1 MLRNSRNNHTNTFHN
16 WGTIDYYKEL
26 KNIVEIQRIFTN
38 IISYCTLNKYI
49 NKIEGIKNVFTKMH
63 NLLRVMTQHIL
74 F

>member
-16 WGTIDYYKEL
+16 LTSIAYYE
-26 KNIVEIQRIFTN
+26 NRVEIKRIFTK
-38 IISYCTLNKYI
+38 IMSYSTLNEY
-49 NKIEGIKNVFTKMH
+49 KIEGIKNVFTKMH